1 MTVGRVKTDILSGVL
16 RGQDF
21 KCKCT
26 VALVTNLTAGHSG
39 NGVWTSLS
47 ITSAEQPLPD
57 GAYDLDVHG
66 RVFHVQCEGGQW
78 PTLQL

>member
-1 MTVGRVKTDILSGVL
+1 MKVGRVKTDVLQGVL
-16 RGQDF
+16 RGQDCN
-21 KCKCT
+21 CKCT
-26 VALVTNLTAGHSG
+26 VALVTNLTAGNAG

-57 GAYDLDVHG
+57 GLYDLDVHG
-66 RVFHVQCEGGQW
+66 RVFHVHCEGGRW